1 MIKIHR
7 GHEDRQRYRPLHTSG
22 HTAGEPL
29 AHMYTRGVATAL
41 PPGPALRDREG
52 AVVEVKRNKV
62 ASCWANPSTPQDPN
76 TPETELK

>member
-1 MIKIHR
+1 MRTDR
-7 GHEDRQRYRPLHTSG
+7 GIVPCTQVDTQLVSRWRTCTH
-22 HTAGEPL
+22 
-29 AHMYTRGVATAL
+29 AHVHTRGVATTL

-52 AVVEVKRNKV
+52 AVVEVEVKRNKV